1 MIIYL
6 LEKETQKVLKEF
18 LNRQFRMTFSLSFAL
33 TAVVWEDIM
42 LEVENMSGVVIA
54 SLYDGP

>member
-42 LEVENMSGVVIA
+42 LEVENMSDVVIA

>member
-42 LEVENMSGVVIA
+42 LEVENMSGVVA